1 MKQHN
6 YLLLSSSSMLLEREI
21 AKIIKEKGFIDA
33 SITTYD
39 LEETDLATVLEDLD
53 TVSFLTPLKVV
64 IANHASFLTATSTE
78 EEQSLNHLLK
88 YFMIKKLTVLC
99 FF

>member
-39 LEETDLATVLEDLD
+39 LEETDLACLRGFRY
-53 TVSFLTPLKVV
+53 SIFLNP
-64 IANHASFLTATSTE
+64 
-78 EEQSLNHLLK
+78 
-88 YFMIKKLTVLC
+88 IKSGYSKSC
-99 FF
+99 

>member
-33 SITTYD
+33 IIDRRD
-39 LEETDLATVLEDLD
+39 LRRKLYRILSMHEVEENKWAE
-53 TVSFLTPLKVV
+53 
-64 IANHASFLTATSTE
+64 IW
-78 EEQSLNHLLK
+78 
-88 YFMIKKLTVLC
+88 
-99 FF
+99 